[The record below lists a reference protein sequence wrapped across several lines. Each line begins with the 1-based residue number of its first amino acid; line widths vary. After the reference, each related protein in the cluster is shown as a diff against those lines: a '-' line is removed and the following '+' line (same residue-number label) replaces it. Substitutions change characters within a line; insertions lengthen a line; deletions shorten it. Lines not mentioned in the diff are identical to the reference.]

1 MNRNDRIKRR
11 IYYLKSSSKS
21 LKTIEYCKEMHIGS
35 IVKQN
40 FEDRFRYSL
49 DNISHKKVLIVGAGT
64 LGNELVKNLILSGVT
79 DLTIVD
85 NDTYVIENL
94 PRSTLIKKTDI
105 GLNKAS
111 ILALRAI
118 QKSPFTARVVSINGN
133 ILDLGWGF
141 LENFDL
147 VYSPVDNVGTRYY
160 LNKGCLFMGKPHITL
175 GTNFMGAQT
184 FIGEVVFT
192 PFHADTCLE
201 CVWAIQESEELIK
214 RLQCKNL
221 DEKREIQPQVMC
233 FSSIV
238 SGVASYVGLKFLLGK
253 FDISTNSSRYFI
265 SNNATIKNY
274 SQTELHP
281 KCSIHAKGL
290 HKKCVHKVALG
301 NHPRM
306 SDLYRAINGIFGSSN
321 EDYYKVDLEWAELH
335 NTVYS
340 PDNPIKMLYVE
351 KADDNYIPS
360 FLPNDHIH
368 LVYSSSREELIRVN
382 NSNK

>member
-1 MNRNDRIKRR
+1 MNRSDRIKRR
-11 IYYLKSSSKS
+11 IYYLKSSSKK
-21 LKTIEYCKEMHIGS
+21 LKAIEYQKEVHIGS

-40 FEDRFRYSL
+40 LEERFRYSL
-49 DNISHKKVLIVGAGT
+49 DNIRYKKVLVVGAGT

-85 NDTYVIENL
+85 NDIYVIENL

-105 GLNKAS
+105 GLSKAN

-118 QKSPFTARVVSINGN
+118 QKSPFTARVVSINGD

-147 VYSPVDNVGTRYY
+147 VYSPVDNIGTRYY

-175 GTNFMGAQT
+175 GTNFMGVQT
-184 FIGEVVFT
+184 FMGEVVFT
-192 PFHADTCLE
+192 PSFANTCLE

-221 DEKREIQPQVMC
+221 DEKKEIQPQVMC

-253 FDISTNSSRYFI
+253 FDISTNSNRYFI
-265 SNNATIKNY
+265 SNNATIKSY

-281 KCSIHAKGL
+281 RCSIHGKGL
-290 HKKCVHKVALG
+290 HKKCVHEVTLV
-301 NHPRM
+301 HRPHM
-306 SDLYRAINGIFGSSN
+306 SDLYKAINGIFGNSD

-335 NTVYS
+335 NTVYN
-340 PDNPIKMLYVE
+340 PDDPIKMLYVE
-351 KADDNYIPS
+351 KADDNFIPS
-360 FLPNDHIH
+360 FLPNDHIY
-368 LVYSSSREELIRVN
+368 LVYSGSKEELIRIN
-382 NSNK
+382 N